1 MPNDLHGDAAVRLE
15 WPTRA
20 DERLRSECHRVITA
34 VVEQGGAIGW
44 LQVPSREKT
53 DAWLNGVL
61 QTASAGRGGLVVARV
76 DSRVEA
82 LGAWFANQP
91 GPVGHVAELT
101 KVMAHPDARG
111 LGLGK
116 RLVPALVNACADAG
130 MEVITLGVRGN
141 NHGAIA
147 LYEACGFR
155 TWGVLPNAVAVDEL
169 RFDDVRMFLPLPL
182 PDGVR
187 IHGSAAG
194 GPGGSDRGSSPTSRH
209 EQD

>member
-1 MPNDLHGDAAVRLE
+1 MLNDLRGAAAVRLD

-20 DERLRSECHRVITA
+20 DEQLRGECHRVIAA
-34 VVEQGGAIGW
+34 VVELGGAIGW
-44 LQVPSREKT
+44 LQMPSREKT
-53 DAWLNGVL
+53 DAWLDAIL
-61 QTASAGRGGLVVARV
+61 QTAGTGRGGLAVARV

-82 LGAWFANQP
+82 LGAWLAGPP

-116 RLVPALVNACADAG
+116 RLVRALADACADAG

-155 TWGVLPNAVAVDEL
+155 TWGVLPNAVAVDAL

-182 PDGVR
+182 PAGVR
-187 IHGSAAG
+187 IQGSAAG
-194 GPGGSDRGSSPTSRH
+194 GPGGSGRGSSPTSHQKR
-209 EQD
+209 D